1 MDRPRDRPAIRARR
15 RKLRWRISTRQA
27 RKLWL
32 RRFGRSA
39 RSLKRFVFDVEPD
52 QSAAMVARVAQRFAA
67 GTSTDP

>member
-1 MDRPRDRPAIRARR
+1 
-15 RKLRWRISTRQA
+15 LRWRISTRQA